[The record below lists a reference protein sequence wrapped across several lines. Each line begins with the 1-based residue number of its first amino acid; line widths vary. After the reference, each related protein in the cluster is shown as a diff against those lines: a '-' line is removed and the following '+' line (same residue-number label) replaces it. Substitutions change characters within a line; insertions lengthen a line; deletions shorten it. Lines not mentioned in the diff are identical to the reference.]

1 MKLDGTAGQFVVV
14 GGNKGFCESIRIGDD
29 IRIAIYDR
37 NHNGQTRVG
46 IEAPK
51 DNSILKEELYERGEV
66 GEGREKQPPES
77 EAADEFRAATCRD
90 P

>member
-1 MKLDGTAGQFVVV
+1 MKPDGTTGQFVVV

-51 DNSILKEELYERGEV
+51 DGEELYERGEV

-77 EAADEFRAATCRD
+77 EAADE
-90 P
+90 